1 MEPDRQSL
9 LPWLRQL
16 SRLELVQLTPRTVID
31 VERVLALP
39 LAEDPEALG
48 VALASLLAHD
58 QASWRQIEESFR
70 RWRGAARPAQ
80 AVATTIEAA
89 SEPATPGAGMAT
101 PLAEPSEPPWLRRL
115 FDGLRPRTGFDGLGW
130 RHWVGMLSVLA
141 VVLVCSP
148 LGTVAVIEQTVETP
162 TPTVDRSLEGGSER
176 VLPFD
181 ERPETNPK
189 VVIEPVE
196 APREIREADRSEVT
210 RVPAPTPGPPWA
222 LASLVLASL
231 VLAGL
236 AARGW
241 ASIAVY
247 RKDLE
252 SIERTAHEH
261 RREALQAAK
270 RAGEPYHVGVVSPL
284 SPHAIED
291 AATVLGRL
299 SRAHPGWELDVPPTI
314 ARTIDAGGR
323 VQPMYRA
330 AGHRT
335 GLVVLVDV
343 EGGDHPDL
351 YRVRRVLAQWQR
363 GGLEIHCY
371 DFRFRPAELVPG
383 PLGHSPDL
391 AALAVR
397 HEGAP
402 LLIVSR
408 WALPKDLG
416 GRLPWLGALAAWSNR
431 AWLDCDPRAI
441 DDHVGDA
448 RLDRAEIERS
458 GLPRFPFTDKGLL
471 ACARTLA
478 ASGEHPAPLR
488 EEPMPSV
495 RQLEPALRL
504 WAACAWVVPDPVWV
518 QLDAIRRALPE
529 LCEALPDAGY
539 VHRLIE
545 WLQDEAVAL
554 DRTDRRARARPGQI
568 GQGDRLKVCD
578 QQRREL
584 AAWLRERDEG
594 RLEERARRLVL
605 EQLRAANV
613 EGDPFEAQK
622 RALKIDVHE
631 AVLDPGK
638 AKHLLKDW
646 AHTAMADELRRFL
659 ADERWLQRGKGL
671 AIAGKPRWGSGV
683 WEVYEAWESGR
694 AGARLVDV
702 LRRRAWTWERVRAM
716 AIAGVAVLGSY
727 AAWWAVE
734 QAAEVERVVI
744 TRGGVVT
751 VPATWEVKRVDV
763 EDKASST
770 RRRPVC
776 EDHVSLSGVASLRM
790 ICIPEG
796 RTLMGSPANE
806 TGRDEDEGPQRI
818 ASIAQF
824 MLAETEVTQAQWKAV
839 MQTEPFDCRFGCGGE
854 YPAHGVPWNDAVE
867 FMNRL
872 TELESSR
879 LPTEARM
886 TPCYERA
893 DGEWVWTNRLCTGY
907 RLPTEAEWEHA
918 ARAGTST
925 SYSFGSRT
933 KDLGEHGWYQTNSGT
948 DAHPV
953 KEKKPNPW
961 GLYDVHG
968 NVWEWVW
975 DYYDPRYPT
984 KGIPEGYSGPR
995 DGTHRVIR
1003 GGSFGNTPRSLR
1015 SADRFRKVPT
1025 HTNVGIGFR
1034 CARAVSGVGAAA
1046 R

>member
-1 MEPDRQSL
+1 MEPDHQSL

-16 SRLELVQLTPRTVID
+16 ARLGLVQLTPRTVID
-31 VERVLALP
+31 VERVLGLP

-80 AVATTIEAA
+80 AVVATTIEAV
-89 SEPATPGAGMAT
+89 SEPATPGAAMVT
-101 PLAEPSEPPWLRRL
+101 PLAEPSEPAWLRRL
-115 FDGLRPRTGFDGLGW
+115 FDALRPRTGFDGLGW
-130 RHWVGMLSVLA
+130 RHWVGMLSVLV
-141 VVLVCSP
+141 VVLVWGP
-148 LGTVAVIEQTVETP
+148 LSTVAVIEQTVETP
-162 TPTVDRSLEGGSER
+162 TPTVDRSLEEGSER
-176 VLPFD
+176 ALPFED
-181 ERPETNPK
+181 RPETK
-189 VVIEPVE
+189 ATVVIEPVE

-222 LASLVLASL
+222 LALLALASI

-236 AARGW
+236 ATRGW
-241 ASIAVY
+241 TSIAVY
-247 RKDLE
+247 RKELE
-252 SIERTAHEH
+252 SIEHTAHEG
-261 RREALQAAK
+261 RREALQAAT
-270 RAGEPYHVGVVSPL
+270 RAGEPYHVGMVPPL

-299 SRAHPGWELDVPPTI
+299 SREHPGWELDVPPTI
-314 ARTIDAGGR
+314 ARTIDAGGQ
-323 VQPMYRA
+323 VQPVYRA

-335 GLVVLVDV
+335 GVVVLVDV

-363 GGLEIHCY
+363 GGLEIHRY
-371 DFRFRPAELVPG
+371 DFRFRPTDLVPG
-383 PLGHSPDL
+383 PLGQSPDL

-416 GRLPWLGALAAWSNR
+416 GRLAWLGALAAWPNR

-448 RLDRAEIERS
+448 RIDRAEILRS

-478 ASGEHPAPLR
+478 AGGEHPAPLR

-495 RQLEPALRL
+495 QQLEPALRL

-529 LCEALPDAGY
+529 LCVALPDAGY

-554 DRTDRRARARPGQI
+554 DRADRRARARPEQI
-568 GQGDRLKVCD
+568 GRGDRLKVCD

-622 RALKIDVHE
+622 QALKIDVHE
-631 AVLDPGK
+631 AVLDPRR
-638 AKHLLKDW
+638 AKHLLGDW

-659 ADERWLQRGKGL
+659 ADERWLQRDKGL

-683 WEVYEAWESGR
+683 WEVYEIWESGR
-694 AGARLVDV
+694 AGARLADV

-716 AIAGVAVLGSY
+716 AIAAAAVLGSY
-727 AAWWAVE
+727 AAWWGLG
-734 QAAEVERVVI
+734 QTAEVEREVI

-751 VPATWEVKRVDV
+751 VPATWEVRRVVDTRPMCKDQEALVDV
-763 EDKASST
+763 A
-770 RRRPVC
+770 P
-776 EDHVSLSGVASLRM
+776 LRM
-790 ICIPEG
+790 KCIPRG
-796 RTLMGSPANE
+796 RTLMGSPAGE
-806 TGRDEDEGPQRI
+806 TGRDADEGPQRI
-818 ASIAQF
+818 AAVAPF

-839 MQTEPFDCRFGCGGE
+839 METEPFDCRFGCGDD
-854 YPAHGVPWNDAVE
+854 YPAHNVSWNDAVE
-867 FMNRL
+867 FMNQL
-872 TELESSR
+872 TELENSR
-879 LPTEARM
+879 RPSNRLM
-886 TPCYERA
+886 TPCYERV
-893 DGEWVWTNRLCTGY
+893 DGAWEWTNHRCTGY
-907 RLPTEAEWEHA
+907 RLPTEAEWEYA

-925 SYSFGSRT
+925 SYSFGNRT
-933 KDLGEHGWYQTNSGT
+933 KDLDDHGWYEKNSGT

-953 KEKKPNPW
+953 RTKEPNPW

-975 DYYDPRYPT
+975 NRYESRYPS
-984 KGIPEGYSGPR
+984 KGIPEEYSGPL
-995 DGTHRVIR
+995 GGNPRVMR
-1003 GGSFGNTPRSLR
+1003 GGSFGNKARSLR
-1015 SADRFRKVPT
+1015 SADRFKNEPT
-1025 HTNVGIGFR
+1025 HTNVSIGFR
-1034 CARAVSGVGAAA
+1034 CARAM
-1046 R
+1046 